1 MENTQLNINS
11 LTAVAVDGKYSAF
24 GACTKTCGG
33 GIQSRT
39 CDNPAPEKGGKD
51 CVGDA
56 TKVCKVADCPW
67 GKHYLHFIDNVVV
80 IQIAGI
86 VELITATRYG

>member
-56 TKVCKVADCPW
+56 TRACNEEACPVPPKVSNMRIWKTGVDAYS
-67 GKHYLHFIDNVVV
+67 KTQV
-80 IQIAGI
+80 IGA
-86 VELITATRYG
+86 LK